1 MRWKRYAPVR
11 QLRTLEELA
20 QPARV
25 FAADPDFQPVKVSF
39 ITQDEVDAMISEYPG
54 NTKYRLSVSSYFALH
69 PDRKERQD
77 R

>member
-1 MRWKRYAPVR
+1 MEAVCSGA

-39 ITQDEVDAMISEYPG
+39 ITQDEVDAMISEYPATQ
-54 NTKYRLSVSSYFALH
+54 NIAFLYPAISRCIRTEKSV
-69 PDRKERQD
+69 RIR
-77 R
+77 